1 MRRIRL
7 ILVLGLIVA
16 GGSLLLAHDMFLKPD
31 QFFVAPNT
39 EVLVRLLN
47 GTFSQSENSIDRV
60 RLVDVSVV
68 SPAGRERVDTSR
80 WSAVGDTSNFRFRT
94 GATGTY
100 LLGASTKPNIIPLT
114 AKEFN
119 EYLESDGIPD
129 ALEARRKSGELT
141 KNVRERYAKHVTALL
156 QVGETRSDHFTAPL
170 GYPAEIIPQQNPYSV
185 KTGDTIA
192 FRLLV
197 RGKPS
202 ANEYVLYGGR
212 TPNGGRITQR
222 STRSDT
228 AGVARI
234 RISGPG
240 TWYVKFIHMEKLSGD
255 TAADYE
261 STWSTVTFAIK

>member
-7 ILVLGLIVA
+7 FLILGLIA
-16 GGSLLLAHDMFLKPD
+16 GGGSLLLAHDMFLKPD

-47 GTFSQSENSIDRV
+47 GTFSQSENSIERV

-80 WSAVGDTSNFRFRT
+80 WNAVGDTSTFRFRT
-94 GATGTY
+94 VASGTY
-100 LLGASTKPNIIPLT
+100 LLGASTRPNIIPLT

-129 ALEARRKSGELT
+129 VLEARRKSGELT
-141 KNVRERYAKHVTALL
+141 KGVRERYAKHVTALV

-185 KTGDTIA
+185 KPGETIA

-197 RGKPS
+197 RGQP
-202 ANEYVLYGGR
+202 APNEYVLYGGR
-212 TPNGGRITQR
+212 TPNGGRIAQ
-222 STRSDT
+222 SSGRSD
-228 AGVARI
+228 ADGVVRI
-234 RISGPG
+234 KLSGPG
-240 TWYVKFIHMEKLSGD
+240 TWYVKFIHMERLKGD

-261 STWSTVTFAIK
+261 STWSTVTFAIR